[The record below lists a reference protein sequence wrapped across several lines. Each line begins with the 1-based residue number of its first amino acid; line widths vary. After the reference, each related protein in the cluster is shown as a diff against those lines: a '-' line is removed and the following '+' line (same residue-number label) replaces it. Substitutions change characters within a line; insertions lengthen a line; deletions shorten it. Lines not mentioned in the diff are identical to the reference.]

1 LSSSQKQRI
10 VVSIFGLQYPIIG
23 DESPAHIRAV
33 ANIVDEKMNEIYK
46 KNPLLDTN
54 KLAVMTAINLVS
66 DYVKMKE
73 KLELLEQKIET
84 TNKGETEQHD

>member
-10 VVSIFGLQYPIIG
+10 VVSIFGLQYTIVG

-33 ANIVDEKMNEIYK
+33 ANIVDEKMKDIHH

-54 KLAVMTAINLVS
+54 KLAVLTAINLVS

-73 KLELLEQKIET
+73 KLEMLEQKIET
-84 TNKGETEQHD
+84 TNKGETEHHD